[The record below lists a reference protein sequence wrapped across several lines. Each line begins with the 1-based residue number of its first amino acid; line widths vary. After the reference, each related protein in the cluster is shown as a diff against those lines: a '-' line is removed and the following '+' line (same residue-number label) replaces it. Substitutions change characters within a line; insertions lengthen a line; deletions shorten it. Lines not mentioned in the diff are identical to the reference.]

1 MALMSSSNSAVY
13 RLSLYSRLVRQ
24 TAVPTETRPAS
35 SQQPEAGPGKAG
47 RREKI
52 SGGNPYPK
60 SSNKNKNKANHTE
73 DKVNK
78 KNKNKRNK
86 NKNKNQAQKNK
97 NKRNKNKNQAKKNK
111 DKRIKNK
118 NKNQAK
124 KNKNKLSSE
133 MDVEEITN
141 IKEVELGPL

>member
-1 MALMSSSNSAVY
+1 MHFSIALMSSSNSAVY

-86 NKNKNQAQKNK
+86 NKN
-97 NKRNKNKNQAKKNK
+97 QAKKNK

-118 NKNQAK
+118 NNNQAK

-133 MDVEEITN
+133 MDVEEIST